1 MLFSKIFSRC
11 VCPRAQYYH
20 ALSYVL
26 TIDLQRTKVVIWLYD
41 NIEMRIEGRIVV
53 RDLTKLSQ
61 LCAGRG
67 RHEQWAFLK
76 TFPYC

>member
-11 VCPRAQYYH
+11 VRPRARYHH

-41 NIEMRIEGRIVV
+41 NIEMRIEGRIIV
-53 RDLTKLSQ
+53 RD
-61 LCAGRG
+61 
-67 RHEQWAFLK
+67 
-76 TFPYC
+76 